1 MWSFFFCYVTLR
13 QYCILILRIHS
24 HSFIQYFQIISLIWM
39 WLDLIALLFNLINF
53 WTWSSIDIAIF
64 ICNILKMW
72 WILIIQQYDT
82 LLNDF
87 LVMFLILSNWLS
99 KVVPLFSICIIVVY
113 FLDDSSNY
121 FLLDY
126 DYMISILYFIYE
138 LIAITILN
146 FLQPF
151 FILVLHHTSNWLRLL
166 YGVNVILHYN
176 YFFILI
182 ILIQFHLHSFLS

>member
-1 MWSFFFCYVTLR
+1 
-13 QYCILILRIHS
+13 
-24 HSFIQYFQIISLIWM
+24 M
-39 WLDLIALLFNLINF
+39 WLDLITLLFKLINF

-87 LVMFLILSNWLS
+87 LVMFPKLSNWLS

-126 DYMISILYFIYE
+126 DYMISILYVIYE

-151 FILVLHHTSNWLRLL
+151 FNI
-166 YGVNVILHYN
+166 IIIIIPQIDCD
-176 YFFILI
+176 YFMELM
-182 ILIQFHLHSFLS
+182 SY